1 MPEDKF
7 ISRRELL
14 TITSVTAAYALM
26 SKTALG
32 KEPKTVET
40 IQDVIRSQ
48 LPGRLG
54 DPNLTLVNDSRAD
67 PRITAIF
74 QSAGVSGFGLEPI
87 PLDAS
92 IERCRAWL
100 QRFEEES
107 AKQNEALFSRMPQFD
122 DID

>member
-1 MPEDKF
+1 MPKDKS

-48 LPGRLG
+48 LPGASWRSEFDLG
-54 DPNLTLVNDSRAD
+54 
-67 PRITAIF
+67 
-74 QSAGVSGFGLEPI
+74 
-87 PLDAS
+87 
-92 IERCRAWL
+92 ERFTR
-100 QRFEEES
+100 
-107 AKQNEALFSRMPQFD
+107 
-122 DID
+122 